1 VAPAFTVE
9 RSGSVASDGTLTTTE
24 RPCTGVNRSSLAI
37 GLAGLLAGVAV
48 LLAVVGLR
56 QPVLWLPAL
65 ASAAA
70 SYRLWD
76 YGRERI
82 LAEGYGDAGP
92 HDADGDAD
100 RERRRVGTE
109 DWHNRGFEYRPEEEA
124 AGTEAAEAT
133 ETDDE
138 RDDWRWDGPFWHEG
152 TETGAGTEAD
162 GGRTGERG
170 SDPRAGDVGGRAT
183 AGDDPW
189 RDRRGDE
196 GANRWP
202 GWEEWTGGGDRADDG
217 GRPGGHGRRT
227 RKDGTGRGRRGGR
240 TRGTDRGATGQRQVS
255 RRRRNAAAVLG
266 VDPDAP
272 PETVRAAYRDRV
284 KEVHPDCG
292 GSEEAFRRV
301 RWAYELLRE

>member
-1 VAPAFTVE
+1 VATAFTVE

-56 QPVLWLPAL
+56 QPVLWLPAA

-92 HDADGDAD
+92 HDDDGDGD

-109 DWHNRGFEYRPEEEA
+109 DWHNRGFEYREEGA
-124 AGTEAAEAT
+124 AGTDP
-133 ETDDE
+133 TDDE
-138 RDDWRWDGPFWHEG
+138 RDGWHWDGPFWREG
-152 TETGAGTEAD
+152 TDTGAETGAD
-162 GGRTGERG
+162 GGRTGHRG
-170 SDPRAGDVGGRAT
+170 AGPRTGDPGGRTT
-183 AGDDPW
+183 AGDSR

-196 GANRWP
+196 GTNRWP
-202 GWEEWTGGGDRADDG
+202 GWEEWTGGGDRADGG
-217 GRPGGHGRRT
+217 GRPGEHGRRAT
-227 RKDGTGRGRRGGR
+227 DDDAGSGRRGGR

-266 VDPDAP
+266 VDPDAR
-272 PETVRAAYRDRV
+272 PEAVRAAYREQV